1 MSVDKEAVTFGSIDH
16 GASALVPA
24 AHDGWL
30 NWLAPAAGAG
40 ERLPFRLL
48 IPCLTGPV

>member
-1 MSVDKEAVTFGSIDH
+1 MSVDKEAVTLGSIDH
-16 GASALVPA
+16 GAGALVPA